1 MTARQ
6 PKQEKL
12 FFSRDESWLRFN
24 GRVLQEAEDPSN
36 PLLERVKF
44 LAITASNLD
53 EFVEIRVAGVMQR
66 IEDGYNEIGPDGMT
80 PEQTFDRD
88 TSELRAF
95 VESQYRCWNKSL
107 RPALH
112 AAGIRVLDY
121 KDMTEAQLEHASQF
135 YQREVDPL
143 LTPITIDPAHP
154 FPRVLN
160 KALCLALLL
169 RSKRKR
175 TAGAVLGV
183 VTVPRALPRL
193 VPVPST
199 GGTIDYIF
207 LFELIEA
214 NAARMYRGYEVLST
228 AAFRVT
234 RNSNLYLQ
242 EEETRSLLESVRTE
256 LHNRRK
262 GDAVRLEIEEGA
274 DPDVIDRL
282 RVNFEVDESQVVR
295 TDGPV
300 NLSRLMTLYTDTPR
314 PDLKYAPF
322 APRELRLNRHSAN
335 IFEEIQRRDILLHHP
350 YDSYDGVVGFIEA
363 AAADPAVLSMKQTL
377 YRTSADSPMF
387 TALIEAAQTK
397 EVTVVVELMAR
408 FDEASNIRWARNLE
422 DAGVQV
428 FHGIVGLKTH
438 CKLALMVRRD
448 EDGVTRRYAHLGT
461 GNYNPITARFYTDLS
476 LLTCDP
482 AITASMQAVF
492 NYLTAHSES
501 DDYSPLMVAPLT
513 LAEQFIQMI
522 KREADHARKG
532 RPARILAKMN
542 SLLEKSVVEALYEAS
557 QAGVE
562 IDLIVRGICSLRPGV
577 KGLSERIRVRSIV
590 GRFLEHSRIF
600 YFANGGEEAIY
611 CGSAD
616 WMPRNLFERCEVVFP
631 IHDAQLRARLK
642 DEILA
647 AYLADTAKTRIL
659 EPSGE
664 YRRVHGVSGK
674 AAFSAQD
681 FFMQLAEGRVTAD
694 QIPPAVE
701 IGHVG
706 TVAKPGVQRKAPARK
721 KANRPVARSGQ
732 DDAAAV
738 PLS

>member
-1 MTARQ
+1 MPTRQ
-6 PKQEKL
+6 PMREQL

-24 GRVLQEAEDPSN
+24 GRVLQEAEDVSN

-66 IEDGYNEIGPDGMT
+66 IEDGYNEVGPDGMT

-88 TSELRAF
+88 TSELRTF
-95 VESQYRCWNKSL
+95 VESQYRCWNESL
-107 RPALH
+107 RPELH

-121 KDMTEAQLEHASQF
+121 TLLTDEQLQHASEF

-169 RSKRKR
+169 RSKRKSSG
-175 TAGAVLGV
+175 GAVLGV

-193 VPVPST
+193 VPLPST

-207 LFELIEA
+207 LHELIEA
-214 NAARMYRGYEVLST
+214 HAARMYRGYELLAT

-234 RNSNLYLQ
+234 RNSNLYFQ

-262 GDAVRLEIEEGA
+262 GDAVRLEVEEGA
-274 DPDVIDRL
+274 DPDIIDRL

-300 NLSRLMTLYTDTPR
+300 NLSRLMTLYSDTPR
-314 PDLKYAPF
+314 PDLKYPAF
-322 APRELRLNRHSAN
+322 APRELRLNRHSTN
-335 IFEEIQRRDILLHHP
+335 IFDEIQRRDILLHHP
-350 YDSYDGVVGFIEA
+350 YDSYDGVVSFIEA
-363 AAADPAVLSMKQTL
+363 AAADPAVVSMKQTL
-377 YRTSADSPMF
+377 YRTSADSAMF

-438 CKLALMVRRD
+438 CKMALMVRRD

-461 GNYNPITARFYTDLS
+461 GNYNPNTARFYTDIS

-492 NYLTAHSES
+492 NYLTAHSEL
-501 DDYSPLMVAPLT
+501 DDYSPLLVAPLT
-513 LAEQFIQMI
+513 LAEQTIQLI
-522 KREADHARKG
+522 HREAEHARQG
-532 RPARILAKMN
+532 RPARIIAKMN

-557 QAGVE
+557 SAGVE
-562 IDLIVRGICSLRPGV
+562 IDMIVRGICSLRPGV
-577 KGLSERIRVRSIV
+577 KGLSERIRVRSLV
-590 GRFLEHSRIF
+590 GRFLEHSRI
-600 YFANGGEEAIY
+600 YSFANGGDEEIY

-631 IHDAQLRARLK
+631 VKDAQLRARLK

-647 AYLADTAKTRIL
+647 AYLADTVRTRIL
-659 EPSGE
+659 GPDGD
-664 YRRVHGVSGK
+664 YRRAQGSDAKH
-674 AAFSAQD
+674 AFSAQD
-681 FFMQLAEGRVTAD
+681 FFMELAEGRVTAD
-694 QIPPAVE
+694 QIPAAIELELVASETPAP
-701 IGHVG
+701 
-706 TVAKPGVQRKAPARK
+706 AKPTTKPKAVARK
-721 KANRPVARSGQ
+721 KAARTKLEE
-732 DDAAAV
+732 APA
-738 PLS
+738 